1 MSNLLLQHALREL
14 LAMPEEKQEEHA
26 KAILKRID
34 EEVIRIE

>member
-1 MSNLLLQHALREL
+1 MSNLLLKHALREL

-34 EEVIRIE
+34 EDAVYIE